1 MDDRFLTLELLAIP
15 AVLGLGVLL
24 HFLFDWSGQR
34 RLVAVVAPVN
44 ESLWEHVKMAY
55 WPLILVTAVEFAVLE
70 PMPPGLLLAK
80 AFGFYAMAALMVG
93 LCLLGTVVLPNPRLP
108 VRLAIDLLIFVVAVA
123 AGQFVNYQLVLRVGP
138 VLNNDLL
145 GAALLILPGVTL
157 AITSF
162 RPPLAGLFRDPFN
175 GSYGIPN

>member
-1 MDDRFLTLELLAIP
+1 MDARFLAFELLAIP
-15 AVLGLGVLL
+15 AILAIGVLL
-24 HFLFDWSGQR
+24 HFVFDWSGQR

-44 ESLWEHVKMAY
+44 ESLWEHLKMAY
-55 WPLILVTAVEFAVLE
+55 WPLILVIAIEVAVLE

-80 AFGFYAMAALMVG
+80 ALGFHVMAALMVG

-123 AGQFVNYQLVLRVGP
+123 IGQIASYQLVLRAGA
-138 VLNNDLL
+138 LL
-145 GAALLILPGVTL
+145 DDNPLGVALLILPGATL

-162 RPPLAGLFRDPFN
+162 RPPKASLFKDPLN
-175 GSYGIPN
+175 GRYGIPG